1 MILNI
6 NISRNCNV
14 IASEFLFKIPSIR
27 INKVNRIIGTISVWR
42 DIIVLFCKRVL
53 LEEDCGGGVVEP
65 CAEVEEGLVGVVTL
79 CQ

>member
-27 INKVNRIIGTISVWR
+27 INKVNRIIGTIGIWGE
-42 DIIVLFCKRVL
+42 IIVLFCKRVL
-53 LEEDCGGGVVEP
+53 LEEDGSGRVVEP
-65 CAEVEEGLVGVVTL
+65 CAEVQKGLMGGIYL